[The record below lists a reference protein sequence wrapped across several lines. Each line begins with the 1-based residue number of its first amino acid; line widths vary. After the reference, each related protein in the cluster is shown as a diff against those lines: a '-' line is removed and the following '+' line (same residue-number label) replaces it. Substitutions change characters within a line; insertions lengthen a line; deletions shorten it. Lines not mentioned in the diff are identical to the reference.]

1 VKTEDPLGGL
11 PGPSPEPR
19 VEPDRAPRQQHRIPA
34 TPTTV
39 LLLAV
44 LGAGFAAQLALGKG
58 EWETLAAFRLG
69 ALNPAA
75 VLQGDWYRLGSYAFL
90 HGGVVHL
97 VVNAW
102 ALWALM
108 RPIEAALGPFAA
120 LGIFAGTAIGGG
132 ATSFGWNVL
141 HGDALQRVVGAVGA
155 SGGIFGLFGAH
166 CAIYLRV
173 RKYLPP
179 EARAQAARPLVY
191 NLVINLALAIG
202 AVAGGLPLDN
212 AAHVGGFLSGMAFGA
227 IASVPRLLP
236 RRRWDRS
243 TTIFFT
249 LCAFA
254 LASMEGI
261 AMAHAV
267 RPQPRTLRG
276 RGAEAIVPWYLV
288 QPKPGLGVTADIQLE
303 VHLERREKSA
313 LEPAAGKPV
322 QIGTGQWRKDVDS
335 DGDGNRY
342 VVFFEP
348 RTGLAVRTFCVRD
361 PCEEDKRDALAEEV
375 ASHARTTGPP

>member
-11 PGPSPEPR
+11 PGPPAPEPGF
-19 VEPDRAPRQQHRIPA
+19 EPDRPASQRRRIPA

-44 LGAGFAAQLALGKG
+44 LGAGYAAQVALGKG
-58 EWETLAAFRLG
+58 EWDVDAFRLG
-69 ALNPAA
+69 SLNPAA

-90 HGGVVHL
+90 HGGAPHL
-97 VVNAW
+97 LVNAW

-120 LGIFAGTAIGGG
+120 LGIFSGTAIGGG
-132 ATSFGWNVL
+132 AASFGWNVL
-141 HGDALQRVVGAVGA
+141 RGHPLQSAVGA

-191 NLVINLALAIG
+191 NLLINLALAIG

-227 IASVPRLLP
+227 IASVPTLLP
-236 RRRWDRS
+236 PRPWNRS
-243 TTIFFT
+243 ATILFT

-254 LASMEGI
+254 LASMEG
-261 AMAHAV
+261 AAVASAV
-267 RPQPRTLRG
+267 RQQPRILHAE
-276 RGAEAIVPWYLV
+276 GAEAVVPWQVLEVEPGVAETFDREFEVQLQRSGVPARTVQSKPVLLGSQEWEERLAVDSRGFRYIELV
-288 QPKPGLGVTADIQLE
+288 QPPTALLVRVVCLRDQCAE
-303 VHLERREKSA
+303 DRR
-313 LEPAAGKPV
+313 
-322 QIGTGQWRKDVDS
+322 DD
-335 DGDGNRY
+335 
-342 VVFFEP
+342 
-348 RTGLAVRTFCVRD
+348 LA
-361 PCEEDKRDALAEEV
+361 KEV

>member
-11 PGPSPEPR
+11 PGPPAPEPGF
-19 VEPDRAPRQQHRIPA
+19 EPEGAERHRRRIPA

-44 LGAGFAAQLALGKG
+44 LGAGFAAQVAMGKG
-58 EWETLAAFRLG
+58 ESELLSSFRLG
-69 ALNPAA
+69 SLMPAA

-90 HGGVVHL
+90 HGGSVHL
-97 VVNAW
+97 LVNAW

-120 LGIFAGTAIGGG
+120 LGIFSGTAIGGG
-132 ATSFGWNVL
+132 AASLGWNVL
-141 HGDALQRVVGAVGA
+141 RGYPLQSAVGA

-166 CAIYLRV
+166 CAIFLRV

-191 NLVINLALAIG
+191 NLLINLALAVG

-212 AAHVGGFLSGMAFGA
+212 AAHAGGFLSGMALGA
-227 IASVPRLLP
+227 IAGVPRLLP
-236 RRRWDRS
+236 ARRWHRS
-243 TTIFFT
+243 ASVLFT

-254 LASMEGI
+254 LAGMEG
-261 AMAHAV
+261 AAVARAAH
-267 RPQPRTLRG
+267 PQPRVLHAEE
-276 RGAEAIVPWYLV
+276 AEAAVPWDV
-288 QPKPGLGVTADIQLE
+288 IEVMTGVADTVDFELQ
-303 VHLERREKSA
+303 VHLRRVTRPVGSAARTVRLGSQEWEERRAIDEEGIRYTELIQPQTA
-313 LEPAAGKPV
+313 LLVWVAC
-322 QIGTGQWRKDVDS
+322 
-335 DGDGNRY
+335 
-342 VVFFEP
+342 
-348 RTGLAVRTFCVRD
+348 LRD
-361 PCEEDKRDALAEEV
+361 PCAEDRRDALAEEV